1 MIAKK
6 TVDAEERKER
16 TSQFY
21 SPDWKWQLKYA
32 MVDHKLIEHP
42 EYDIELL
49 KPLNRD
55 YNKMVIHPLE
65 AGNCIEFR
73 NKKNKNYSGYT
84 VEVKNLVAKPRIL
97 LKEKEGRL
105 LELTVER
112 DRTFTLIFSTDG
124 KYMQEIIDKIQRL
137 RQILNGNL
145 WTKSN
150 ITYTADNDQKK
161 TVEIFPFVP
170 FFAEDEEIIWYNLQ
184 TGKGDSNNKIARR
197 LQAITR
203 FRVLEYNYETTAS
216 TMTLLSD
223 LEELI
228 VMNKKKKTFG
238 NISIGT
244 LARTRS
250 AISDAGEDN
259 MSNKIVG
266 DASL

>member
-1 MIAKK
+1 
-6 TVDAEERKER
+6 
-16 TSQFY
+16 
-21 SPDWKWQLKYA
+21 
-32 MVDHKLIEHP
+32 
-42 EYDIELL
+42 
-49 KPLNRD
+49 
-55 YNKMVIHPLE
+55 
-65 AGNCIEFR
+65 
-73 NKKNKNYSGYT
+73 
-84 VEVKNLVAKPRIL
+84 
-97 LKEKEGRL
+97 
-105 LELTVER
+105 
-112 DRTFTLIFSTDG
+112 
-124 KYMQEIIDKIQRL
+124 MQEIIDKIQKL

-197 LQAITR
+197 LQAITS

-216 TMTLLSD
+216 KMMLLSD

-228 VMNKKKKTFG
+228 VMNQKKKTFG

-266 DASL
+266 DVIFMKDGKPFITFSQVSKPDEVVMIAQDTKGQFFPTVRNLDLDQRSAKLSTIACLHCNALNPAGSKFCNMCSSKLLSSCSKCGKDNQAGRAFCNTCGFALA